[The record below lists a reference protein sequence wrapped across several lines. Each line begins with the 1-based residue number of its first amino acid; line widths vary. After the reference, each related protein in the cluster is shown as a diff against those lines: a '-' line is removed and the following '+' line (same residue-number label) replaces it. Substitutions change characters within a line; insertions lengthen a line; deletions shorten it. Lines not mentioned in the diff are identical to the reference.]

1 MSTKQRKKDFPCL
14 KCEIHVKKNDCAIQC
29 QLCDLWIHQ
38 KCAEMSDVL
47 FKELVFQIENGG
59 GAFWSCKSCRAA
71 TAKLNKKITEI
82 YKKVEELETETK
94 DNRIEIQ
101 TVKADLA
108 DTNRRIDK
116 LSENSRDK
124 EAASHDAVFR
134 ELKDREERKNNLLIH
149 NLEEPGPEVRLGK
162 ERKEIDIKSLMK
174 VMETIN
180 IRINMDVDVKYV
192 RRLGEKKDSTRP
204 LLVGLTDPSTRVAI
218 LNNAAKL
225 ANTQFSTIS
234 LVPDLTKRQRDE
246 DEEVRK
252 ICETRNGERSG
263 EDLNFIWK
271 PLGPRGS
278 RRPVKTRIQREQE
291 RTTRP
296 TRPNPRVRNLSP
308 EKEKGSRRMSE
319 KRGRE
324 DTEDTEDEEEQRR
337 TRRMS
342 KMRGREDTEDDVS
355 SQQQET
361 RISKH

>member
-1 MSTKQRKKDFPCL
+1 M
-14 KCEIHVKKNDCAIQC
+14 KKNDRAIQC

-162 ERKEIDIKSLMK
+162 ERKEIDIKSESNGNNKYKNKHGCGRK
-174 VMETIN
+174 VCEKTRRKKRLHQATLS
-180 IRINMDVDVKYV
+180 RINGPEYPGSNSKQ
-192 RRLGEKKDSTRP
+192 RGETS
-204 LLVGLTDPSTRVAI
+204 
-218 LNNAAKL
+218 
-225 ANTQFSTIS
+225 
-234 LVPDLTKRQRDE
+234 
-246 DEEVRK
+246 
-252 ICETRNGERSG
+252 
-263 EDLNFIWK
+263 
-271 PLGPRGS
+271 
-278 RRPVKTRIQREQE
+278 
-291 RTTRP
+291 
-296 TRPNPRVRNLSP
+296 
-308 EKEKGSRRMSE
+308 
-319 KRGRE
+319 
-324 DTEDTEDEEEQRR
+324 
-337 TRRMS
+337 
-342 KMRGREDTEDDVS
+342 
-355 SQQQET
+355 
-361 RISKH
+361 